1 MQMTSQE
8 AFVETLRVQGVK
20 LAFGIV
26 GSAYMPGL
34 DVFERA
40 GIRFVDVAHEQGAA
54 HMADGYT
61 RVGGEI
67 AVCIA
72 QKRSGHH
79 QLRDRGRRRLL
90 EPHPDGG
97 DHTGDRLQHPGSRR
111 FSGDAPAS
119 LL

>member
-61 RVGGEI
+61 R
-67 AVCIA
+67 A
-72 QKRSGHH
+72 
-79 QLRDRGRRRLL
+79 GRRDSRCA
-90 EPHPDGG
+90 
-97 DHTGDRLQHPGSRR
+97 SRR
-111 FSGDAPAS
+111 TVRAS
-119 LL
+119 PTS